1 MNKVHIVFRKERVQV
16 VWNKN
21 LWSLQRVDKGIKCW
35 VWFIWANYL
44 LKALNFFF
52 SFKYYKTW
60 TSKPDLRSRVEHYFY
75 CYYYK
80 KSFTEILSNT
90 VTCTW
95 CIVLFRLVVL
105 EETMLLSFPKVWFF
119 QVWISLIPIQ
129 QNIWRQCLVKTLT
142 PVQLLTCLK
151 DLFGWVLCPSQG

>member
-1 MNKVHIVFRKERVQV
+1 MEFAKSGQRDQMLSLVHISK
-16 VWNKN
+16 
-21 LWSLQRVDKGIKCW
+21 L
-35 VWFIWANYL
+35 FIEGSQL
-44 LKALNFFF
+44 FFF
-52 SFKYYKTW
+52 PFKYYKTW
-60 TSKPDLRSRVEHYFY
+60 TSKPDLRSRVEYYFY
-75 CYYYK
+75 YYYQK
-80 KSFTEILSNT
+80 KKKKDKT

-105 EETMLLSFPKVWFF
+105 EETMLLSFPKVWFI

-151 DLFGWVLCPSQG
+151 DLFGWLLCPSQG